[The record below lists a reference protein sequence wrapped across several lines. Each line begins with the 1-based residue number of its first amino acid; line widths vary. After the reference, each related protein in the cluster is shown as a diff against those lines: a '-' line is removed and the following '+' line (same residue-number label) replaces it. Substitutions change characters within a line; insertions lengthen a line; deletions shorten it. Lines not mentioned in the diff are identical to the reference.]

1 MNKNSN
7 IFDYVNLINKR
18 SKEAFKVIALSSAE
32 QRNLAILNTSTII
45 KNNTKEILE
54 ANIVDINNAKQKNMT
69 NSFLDRLF
77 FNAERINN
85 VVTGLEQ
92 ISKIKDPLGI
102 ELSRWT
108 QPNGLDI
115 SRVSVPLGVIG
126 IIYESRPNVTVD
138 AGSLCIKSG
147 NTVILRGGS
156 DSINTSRILTKCL
169 REGLSSV
176 NLPKNAIQ
184 MIDDINRDAVTAML
198 KSIGQIDVII
208 PRGGKSLVDK
218 VQKEAKVPVF
228 AHLEGICHLYI
239 DKDADIDKAIK
250 IIINSKM
257 RRTGI
262 CGATET
268 LLVDRFISKEVIPI
282 FVNKLR
288 EAGCSLKGDQETI
301 TIDNSVDLASEE
313 DWKTE
318 YLDAILSIKV
328 VDGVNEAISHI
339 EEYSSNHTESIV
351 TENKSTAEK
360 FLSNVDSAIVMHNA
374 STQFADGGEFGMGA
388 EIGISTGRIHARGP
402 VGAAQLTSFKY
413 IVRGKDQIRD

>member
-18 SKEAFKVIALSSAE
+18 SKEAFKVIALSSAK